1 MKTEI
6 KASDLIQTLKK
17 SKLNKGTKEF
27 LDNLVELRNSYEDSK
42 GNFMLKIKIYTDDD
56 FNINGESPEFVGN
69 LLIKDPKSV
78 YKEFMEYIEK
88 LEFSCHPSGQYR
100 IVDFKE
106 MLKYHKEELE
116 ITGCFSGGGNQT
128 IDVSVCPVS
137 PLIDMGNMVI
147 NLAF

>member
-69 LLIKDPKSV
+69 LLIKDPNQ
-78 YKEFMEYIEK
+78 YIK
-88 LEFSCHPSGQYR
+88 NLWN
-100 IVDFKE
+100 I
-106 MLKYHKEELE
+106 LK
-116 ITGCFSGGGNQT
+116 N
-128 IDVSVCPVS
+128 
-137 PLIDMGNMVI
+137 
-147 NLAF
+147 

>member
-69 LLIKDPKSV
+69 LLIKDPKSI
-78 YKEFMEYIEK
+78 YKEFMEYIEN
-88 LEFSCHPSGQYR
+88 LEFSC
-100 IVDFKE
+100 
-106 MLKYHKEELE
+106 
-116 ITGCFSGGGNQT
+116 
-128 IDVSVCPVS
+128 
-137 PLIDMGNMVI
+137 
-147 NLAF
+147 